1 MSDNRDAAHG
11 RPGKSNPT
19 ESIASRGMVTGTTGS
34 AAIEAGVDML
44 REGGSAADA
53 AAATALAQIC
63 LAAGSWVS
71 YAGIYSM
78 VYFEASTG
86 KLHNLNA
93 GFNTIQAEDDPLG
106 IPGPNLG
113 DLGKGGLS
121 AFQYEAS
128 GRTALTPG
136 FMAGI
141 EATHRR
147 FGKLPLRA
155 IFAPAIRYAEE
166 GFPWTAG
173 HAQQYAFRSSVLS
186 RLPHTRSVVAKAD
199 GSPYSAGENFR
210 QPALAETLRRAAAE
224 GISEYMY
231 RGAWAEALVAAVRA
245 DGGRMTMA
253 DLRDY
258 EVIWS
263 EPTHA
268 SYHGHDIYSH
278 GLPAAGGV
286 SLAEAMNLAE
296 LSELSRKGRY
306 SQSPEALF
314 WLAQIAK
321 PAFVLG
327 SAPVADGAGLQA
339 AIRSLGIDLSLPSR
353 LSKRT
358 SRALWD
364 AMRSG
369 RLPGIGAAAAV
380 PAHSDSVVAI
390 DQWGN
395 MAAVVHSIN
404 TVSWGS
410 TGIFVEGI
418 SIPDSAAFQ
427 QHAVAAAGPGRR
439 LPDPT
444 NPGLVLK
451 GGKPVMAFGS
461 IGAGLHIRTVG
472 SLIGVLD
479 FGLTPQQ
486 AINEPSIGCFEMGSI
501 QRLTVGSKEF
511 APEFLQAVRDL
522 GQDVIESDPMRGY
535 WIGIQV
541 DPVTREL
548 HGGSIRE
555 LAMGGRA
562 VGY

>member
-1 MSDNRDAAHG
+1 MSEGRDELYAIL
-11 RPGKSNPT
+11 GKQNPT
-19 ESIASRGMVTGTTGS
+19 EAIAGRGMVTGTTGS
-34 AAIEAGVDML
+34 AAVEAGVDML
-44 REGGSAADA
+44 RQGGSAADA
-53 AAATALAQIC
+53 VAATALAQIC

-71 YAGIYSM
+71 YAGIYTM

-86 KLHNLNA
+86 KIYNLNA
-93 GFNTIQAEDDPLG
+93 GFNTIQAEDDPHG
-106 IPGPNLG
+106 IPGPKLG
-113 DLGKGGLS
+113 DLSKGGLS

-147 FGKLPLRA
+147 FGKLPLQA
-155 IFAPAIRYAEE
+155 IFDPAIRYAEE
-166 GFPWTAG
+166 GFAWTAG

-186 RLPHTRSVVAKAD
+186 RLPHTREIFAKAD
-199 GSPYSAGENFR
+199 GSTYGPGENFR
-210 QPALAETLRRAAAE
+210 QPALARTLRRAGTE
-224 GISEYMY
+224 GIREYLY
-231 RGAWAEALVAAVRA
+231 CGEWAEALVAAVRA

-263 EPTHA
+263 QPTHA
-268 SYHGHDIYSH
+268 SYHGYDIYSH

-286 SLAEAMNLAE
+286 CLSEAMNLAE
-296 LSELSRKGRY
+296 ISELSSKGRY
-306 SQSPEALF
+306 SDSPEALF

-321 PAFVLG
+321 PAFAVG
-327 SAPVADGAGLQA
+327 SAPTVDAADLQA
-339 AIRSLGIDLSLPSR
+339 AIHSLGIDLSLSSR
-353 LSKRT
+353 LEKSTSK
-358 SRALWD
+358 ALWD
-364 AMRSG
+364 AIKSG
-369 RLPGIGAAAAV
+369 RLPGIGTPPEV

-418 SIPDSAAFQ
+418 SIPDSASFQ

-444 NPGLVLK
+444 NPGLVLRN
-451 GGKPVMAFGS
+451 GKPVMAFGS
-461 IGAGLHIRTVG
+461 IGAGLHIRTLG
-472 SLIGVLD
+472 SLIAVLD
-479 FGLTPQQ
+479 YGLTPQQ
-486 AINEPSIGCFEMGSI
+486 AINQPSIGCFEMGGI
-501 QRLTVGSKEF
+501 GRLTVGVKEF
-511 APEFLQAVRDL
+511 PPEFLKAVRDL
-522 GQDVIESDPMRGY
+522 GQDVVESDSLRGY
-535 WIGIQV
+535 WIGIQI
-541 DPVTREL
+541 DPVTRGL
-548 HGGSIRE
+548 HGGAIRE

>member
-1 MSDNRDAAHG
+1 MSESRDGLYATL
-11 RPGKSNPT
+11 GKQSPT
-19 ESIASRGMVTGTTGS
+19 EAIAGRGMVTGTTGS
-34 AAIEAGVDML
+34 AAVEAGVDML
-44 REGGSAADA
+44 RQGGSAADA
-53 AAATALAQIC
+53 VAAAALAQIC

-71 YAGIYSM
+71 YAGIYTM

-86 KLHNLNA
+86 KIHNLNA
-93 GFNTIQAEDDPLG
+93 GFNTIQAEDDPQG
-106 IPGPNLG
+106 IPGPKLE

-147 FGKLPLRA
+147 FGKLPLQA
-155 IFAPAIRYAEE
+155 IFDPAIRYAEE
-166 GFPWTAG
+166 GFAWTAG

-186 RLPHTRSVVAKAD
+186 RLPHTREIFAKAD
-199 GSPYSAGENFR
+199 GSTYGAGENFR
-210 QPALAETLRRAAAE
+210 QPALARTLRRAATE
-224 GISEYMY
+224 GIREYLY
-231 RGAWAEALVAAVRA
+231 CGEWAEALVAAVSA

-268 SYHGHDIYSH
+268 SYHGYDIYSH

-286 SLAEAMNLAE
+286 CLSEAMNLAE
-296 LSELSRKGRY
+296 LSGLSSKGRY
-306 SQSPEALF
+306 SDSPEALF
-314 WLAQIAK
+314 WLAQIVK
-321 PAFVLG
+321 PAFALG
-327 SAPVADGAGLQA
+327 SVPTGDEADLQA
-339 AIRSLGIDLSLPSR
+339 AIHSLGIDLSLSSR
-353 LSKRT
+353 LKKST
-358 SRALWD
+358 SAALWD
-364 AMRSG
+364 AIKSG
-369 RLPGIGAAAAV
+369 RLPGIGTPPAV

-418 SIPDSAAFQ
+418 SIPDSASFQ
-427 QHAVAAAGPGRR
+427 QHAVAATGAGRR
-439 LPDPT
+439 LADPT
-444 NPGLVLK
+444 NPGLVLRN
-451 GGKPVMAFGS
+451 GKPVMAFGS

-472 SLIGVLD
+472 SLIAVLD
-479 FGLTPQQ
+479 YGLTPQQ
-486 AINEPSIGCFEMGSI
+486 AINEPSIGCFEMGGI
-501 QRLTVGSKEF
+501 GRLTVGAKEF
-511 APEFLQAVRDL
+511 PPEFLEAVRDL
-522 GQDVIESDPMRGY
+522 GQDVVESDALRGY
-535 WIGIQV
+535 WIGIQI

-548 HGGSIRE
+548 HGGAIRE

>member
-1 MSDNRDAAHG
+1 MSENRDALYETV
-11 RPGKSNPT
+11 GKLNPT
-19 ESIASRGMVTGTTGS
+19 EAIASRGMVTGTTGS
-34 AAIEAGVDML
+34 AAVEAGVDML
-44 REGGSAADA
+44 RQGGSAADA
-53 AAATALAQIC
+53 AAATALTQIC

-71 YAGIYSM
+71 YAGIYSL

-86 KLHNLNA
+86 KLYNLNA
-93 GFNTIQAEDDPLG
+93 GFNTIQAEDDPLA

-128 GRTALTPG
+128 GRTALAPG

-147 FGKLPLRA
+147 FGKLPLQA
-155 IFAPAIRYAEE
+155 IFAPAIRYAED

-173 HAQQYAFRSSVLS
+173 HAQQYAFRASVLS
-186 RLPHTRSVVAKAD
+186 RLPRTREVFAKAD
-199 GSPYSAGENFR
+199 GSTYAAGENFK
-210 QPALAETLRRAAAE
+210 QPALARTLRRSAVE
-224 GISEYMY
+224 GIREYLY
-231 RGAWAEALVAAVRA
+231 CGEWAEALVAAVRA
-245 DGGRMTMA
+245 DGGKMTLA

-268 SYHGHDIYSH
+268 SYHGYDIYSH

-286 SLAEAMNLAE
+286 CLSEAMNLAE
-296 LSELSRKGRY
+296 LAELSSKPRY
-306 SQSPEALF
+306 SESPEALF

-327 SAPVADGAGLQA
+327 SAPIADAAGLQA
-339 AIRSLGIDLSLPSR
+339 AIRALGIDLSLSSR
-353 LSKRT
+353 LDKRT
-358 SRALWD
+358 SKALWD
-364 AMRSG
+364 AMKSG
-369 RLPGIGAAAAV
+369 RLPGIGAPPAV

-427 QHAVAAAGPGRR
+427 QHAVAAAGSGRR

-444 NPGLVLK
+444 NPGLVLRN
-451 GGKPVMAFGS
+451 GKPVMAFGS

-472 SLIGVLD
+472 SLIAVLD

-486 AINEPSIGCFEMGSI
+486 AINEPSIGCFEMGGI
-501 QRLTVGSKEF
+501 GRLTVGAKEF
-511 APEFLQAVRDL
+511 PPDFLKAVRDL
-522 GQDVIESDPMRGY
+522 GQDVVESDPLRGY
-535 WIGIQV
+535 WIGIQI
-541 DPVTREL
+541 DPVTGEL
-548 HGGSIRE
+548 HGGAIRE